1 MQVEKK
7 LAQLSN
13 VERELHLKNW
23 LNRHDIKRFFFDLD
37 DTIAPTKPIF
47 NEKAKFA
54 SILMAS
60 LHPEKDSLA
69 WKKEIGAISNRL
81 FEEYSV
87 QKIRWDVLT
96 QEMKKTFNLS
106 ETLSSA
112 MQRIF
117 ASVYQTPYQMFP
129 EAHDTLAMFKKIN
142 FPMSIVTHAD
152 ETWTWQKYIWFGLGE
167 YIAWDDVH
175 IIDARG
181 HKDFRSWKSVCDS
194 YRVKPVNIASAGDSP
209 RSDILPSLEA
219 GIKQTFLINN
229 PDRWSIHNLPV
240 PDSVHQI
247 SHIGHLIDTI
257 IRLDLENK

>member
-7 LAQLSN
+7 ISQLSN
-13 VERELHLKNW
+13 NEKELHLLNW
-23 LNRHDIKRFFFDLD
+23 LRRHNIERFIFDLD
-37 DTIAPTKPIF
+37 DTLTPTKPIF
-47 NEKAKFA
+47 DKQARLA
-54 SILMAS
+54 SVLMAS
-60 LHPEKDSLA
+60 LRPEKDSHG

-87 QKIRWDVLT
+87 QKIRWDAIT

-129 EAHDTLAMFKKIN
+129 EAHDTLAVFKKIN
-142 FPMSIVTHAD
+142 FPMSILTHAD
-152 ETWTWQKYIWFGLGE
+152 EAWTWQKYIWFGLDK
-167 YIAWDDVH
+167 YIGWEDVH
-175 IIDARG
+175 VVAANG
-181 HKDFRSWKSVCDS
+181 HKDARSWKSACDF
-194 YRVKPVNIASAGDSP
+194 YRVNPANIASVGDSP

-219 GIKQTFLINN
+219 GIEKTFLINDPN
-229 PDRWSIHNLPV
+229 RWSIHNSPV

-247 SHIGHLIDTI
+247 NHIGQLVDTI